1 MSLLVLKYRVKCCHS
16 CSFGVLRKFTAGRTD
31 FNSHKTEYF
40 LCFVNK
46 WMTPDSRREKWAS
59 IYTQLK
65 LISGEPSHRER
76 ELPTTFFL
84 KVNHNLKHII
94 NLKT

>member
-1 MSLLVLKYRVKCCHS
+1 M
-16 CSFGVLRKFTAGRTD
+16 
-31 FNSHKTEYF
+31 N
-40 LCFVNK
+40 
-46 WMTPDSRREKWAS
+46 PDSRREKWAS

-65 LISGEPSHRER
+65 QMSGQPSNQWKGITNHIII
-76 ELPTTFFL
+76 FV